1 MTSRATDGVTGV
13 ATTRPRGQPRE
24 ASYRRPADAS
34 AESSPGSGLERD
46 HLHEN
51 ETGVERP
58 LVKPTATL
66 IPNTAESSPGS
77 RSRDDG
83 LDPYALYVAFED
95 AKDFIRRLADGGHEG
110 ARAWMDSH
118 GVRHGRIAK
127 QWRRRLT
134 GRHE

>member
-1 MTSRATDGVTGV
+1 MS
-13 ATTRPRGQPRE
+13 P
-24 ASYRRPADAS
+24 
-34 AESSPGSGLERD
+34 ESGAVV
-46 HLHEN
+46 EN
-51 ETGVERP
+51 P
-58 LVKPTATL
+58 LVKTPADN
-66 IPNTAESSPGS
+66 PFGGDFPGP
-77 RSRDDG
+77 RSRGSDRLDG